1 MELMVNA
8 RSIGGLPGA
17 KDPVHYLKVL
27 IYVSFKYSVSDGSTQ
42 MDLDLKKNI
51 VSRI

>member
-1 MELMVNA
+1 MHV
-8 RSIGGLPGA
+8 
-17 KDPVHYLKVL
+17 VL
-27 IYVSFKYSVSDGSTQ
+27 EDCLVPKTQYIISKEVYIYVSFKYSLSDGSTQ